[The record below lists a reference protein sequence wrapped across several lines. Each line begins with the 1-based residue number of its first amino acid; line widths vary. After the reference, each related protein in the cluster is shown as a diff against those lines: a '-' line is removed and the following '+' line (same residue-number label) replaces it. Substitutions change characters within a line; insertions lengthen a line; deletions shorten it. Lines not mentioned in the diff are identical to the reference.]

1 MPSITFICQ
10 VVFFS
15 FMLKI
20 GHFYGVLSSENKLLR
35 STFVTIEEKKKVS
48 FFITF
53 QQALR
58 RLKLSGGSQIS
69 SEECGEKEAL
79 PPSILGV

>member
-1 MPSITFICQ
+1 M
-10 VVFFS
+10 VFC
-15 FMLKI
+15 LR
-20 GHFYGVLSSENKLLR
+20 ENKLLR

-58 RLKLSGGSQIS
+58 SRNFLVKGGSQIS
-69 SEECGEKEAL
+69 SEECGEREAL